1 MNLNEKNVFIDVH
14 EKALIQA
21 LNAEVK
27 RRNGEKASLSLNAL
41 LSRSL
46 CNADTGPSV
55 TADDAFQISTCIFTD
70 AEGQYLH
77 FVKELDCD
85 PSKAQYQ
92 PVHLD
97 GDAMM
102 QLDATM
108 SIMNHRWMLR
118 RANGEEWICNL
129 EDKRGYSRLLFSA
142 AMHYLIDK
150 GFKLINDNELLS
162 VERRTKR
169 IAAGDWVEFY
179 LIRVVLY
186 PHYQYSRGKAY
197 CRKVR
202 VDFTTN
208 SVSSGPVEELE
219 IKDLDRERDIEFSDL
234 DYSQD
239 YDLQYD
245 NDDYDIEEEEYSHE
259 REL

>member
-1 MNLNEKNVFIDVH
+1 
-14 EKALIQA
+14 
-21 LNAEVK
+21 
-27 RRNGEKASLSLNAL
+27 
-41 LSRSL
+41 
-46 CNADTGPSV
+46 
-55 TADDAFQISTCIFTD
+55 
-70 AEGQYLH
+70 
-77 FVKELDCD
+77 
-85 PSKAQYQ
+85 
-92 PVHLD
+92 
-97 GDAMM
+97 
-102 QLDATM
+102 
-108 SIMNHRWMLR
+108 
-118 RANGEEWICNL
+118 
-129 EDKRGYSRLLFSA
+129 
-142 AMHYLIDK
+142 MHYLIDK